1 MRSKVIF
8 FVIVML
14 SFVIVHDTV
23 LALVDQHKETT
34 VATVS
39 ADRSSHSD
47 KSAKIENIHSMF
59 HFVALICNDTLPID
73 IYDNKTVISY
83 AIPQQTLS
91 RKKTIIKP
99 PIA

>member
-8 FVIVML
+8 FVIMML

-23 LALVDQHKETT
+23 LALVDRHKKITM
-34 VATVS
+34 ATVS
-39 ADRSSHSD
+39 ANLSSHSD
-47 KSAKIENIHSMF
+47 KSAKIQDMHSMF
-59 HFVALICNDTLPID
+59 HFVALISSDTLPID